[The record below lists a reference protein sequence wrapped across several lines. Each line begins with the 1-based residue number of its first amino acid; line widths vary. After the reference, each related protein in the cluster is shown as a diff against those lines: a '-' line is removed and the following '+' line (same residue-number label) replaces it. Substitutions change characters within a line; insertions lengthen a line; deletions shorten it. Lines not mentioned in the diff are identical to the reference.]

1 MKHLFL
7 TGEKQIGKSTLL
19 RKWLDRIDAGISGF
33 YTQKHMSGDGHLYV
47 HMLSAEREDLPSSDN
62 ILFDCR
68 ARDLAAASERFNLLG
83 CSMLHP
89 TPDTRSGYRS

>member
-47 HMLSAEREDLPSSDN
+47 HVLSAERL
-62 ILFDCR
+62 
-68 ARDLAAASERFNLLG
+68 
-83 CSMLHP
+83 
-89 TPDTRSGYRS
+89 

>member
-47 HMLSAEREDLPSSDN
+47 HMLSAEREDLPSRDN

-89 TPDTRSGYRS
+89 TSDTELIIMD